1 MLQASEP
8 QELAREGWAEVR
20 RTGVLNRILDVLCA
34 MLGLICLSPLFC
46 IIALAIK
53 LDDGG
58 TVFYKQLRIGRG
70 FQPFRIWKFRSMIAG
85 ADRAGSLTAP
95 EDCRVTRVGRWLRQW
110 KVDELPQLL
119 NVFVG
124 DMQLV
129 GSRPEVDYYV
139 QMFRSQYA
147 VLLQDRPGIT
157 DAASL
162 AYRNEEQF
170 FSDGRMEEQYVQEV
184 LPAKLKLSLEYQQR
198 RTFFSDIQILIRT
211 AFRMIA

>member
-58 TVFYKQLRIGRG
+58 TVFYRQLRIGRG

-170 FSDGRMEEQYVQEV
+170 FSAGRMEEQYVQEV

>member
-170 FSDGRMEEQYVQEV
+170 FSAGRMEEQYVQEV